1 MYSRQDIIFRQFWK
15 WSTIFYSE
23 LQVTIDLEPEVAGN
37 DSAAELSGLLQDPH
51 FLVYF
56 VLYTQ
61 SYPYSMTRE
70 HEDPVIDT
78 CSSSSHFHIL

>member
-1 MYSRQDIIFRQFWK
+1 MQTGHYMYLQTVLKVIHNVF
-15 WSTIFYSE
+15 SE

-56 VLYTQ
+56 VVYTQ
-61 SYPYSMTRE
+61 SYPYSMT
-70 HEDPVIDT
+70 H
-78 CSSSSHFHIL
+78 

>member
-1 MYSRQDIIFRQFWK
+1 MYLQTVLKVIHNVF
-15 WSTIFYSE
+15 SE

-56 VLYTQ
+56 VVYTQ
-61 SYPYSMTRE
+61 SYPYSMT
-70 HEDPVIDT
+70 
-78 CSSSSHFHIL
+78 C

>member
-1 MYSRQDIIFRQFWK
+1 M
-15 WSTIFYSE
+15 FYSE

-51 FLVYF
+51 FLVRF

-70 HEDPVIDT
+70 HEDLVIDT
-78 CSSSSHFHIL
+78 CCSTSHFHIL